1 MAFPRLNNISFW
13 LLPPALLLLLMS
25 SLVENGAGTGWTVYP
40 PLSSIQS
47 HSGGSVDLA
56 IFSLHL
62 AGISSLLGAIN
73 STNNNLFDYEVYMS
87 ISFLFIKN
95 PFFLSISIKDRS
107 NHLGI
112 NMGRE
117 LIKSFNFL
125 RRKTNILNMRYNS
138 KSTHSTLPFASKG
151 ALSPEIEIE
160 ISPQKGKANE
170 GKELKSDTYFL
181 NENWKTILGR
191 KGPNQFSHRLA
202 LEHINSKKPVNC
214 KIINDILSYCN
225 ITINDEILKNLINSP
240 RIIINN
246 LEKEDSKRIIKN
258 NLGLPSSK
266 IQIAGV
272 YIFTHKNTGQKYVG
286 SSSQLSVRLSG
297 YFNNKYKTIGK
308 LIPLLNKE
316 SFFKF
321 TLEIIPLFNNYSFR
335 SEIVLEQFFL
345 LDPSFNLNTI
355 KVANNPSGSNAKPLY
370 MFNRDKTVLYY
381 YSTQQKDFIVN
392 LNISHIT
399 FTKHLNKGTYYLGK
413 YLFTRF
419 PEINAKVKDIT
430 ILDLALQLEKDRKN
444 FNKNKPINSLS
455 KSVLLIDGNTTNL
468 FFSIGKCIYYLRDKG
483 LPATQTTLVKYIDT
497 GKSYHGFYFKYV

>member
-73 STNNNLFDYEVYMS
+73 SINNNLFDYEVYMS

-95 PFFLSISIKDRS
+95 PFLLSLNIKDRS

-112 NMGRE
+112 NIGRD
-117 LIKSFNFL
+117 LIKTFNFL
-125 RRKTNILNMRYNS
+125 HRKTNILNMRYNS
-138 KSTHSTLPFASKG
+138 KSTHSTLPFASIG
-151 ALSPEIEIE
+151 ALSP
-160 ISPQKGKANE
+160 SQQKGKANE
-170 GKELKSDTYFL
+170 GKELKS
-181 NENWKTILGR
+181 G
-191 KGPNQFSHRLA
+191 
-202 LEHINSKKPVNC
+202 
-214 KIINDILSYCN
+214 KIINDILSYCKL
-225 ITINDEILKNLINSP
+225 TINDEILNNLINSP

-246 LEKEDSKRIIKN
+246 LDKEDSKRVIKN

-316 SFFKF
+316 SFFNF

-430 ILDLALQLEKDRKN
+430 ILDLALQLEKDRKI